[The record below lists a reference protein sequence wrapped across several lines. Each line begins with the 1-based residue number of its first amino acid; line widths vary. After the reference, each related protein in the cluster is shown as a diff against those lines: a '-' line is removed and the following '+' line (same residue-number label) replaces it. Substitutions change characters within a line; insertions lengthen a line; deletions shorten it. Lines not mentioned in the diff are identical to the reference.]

1 MRAKV
6 RFYFET
12 NKKNHKK
19 LRKKTV
25 TTVTVT
31 EMRIKTTL
39 VLSHKK
45 MQSLTPVKP

>member
-1 MRAKV
+1 MV

-12 NKKNHKK
+12 YKKIHKK

-31 EMRIKTTL
+31 KMGMKTPTK
-39 VLSHKK
+39 SCSYRAYK
-45 MQSLTPVKP
+45 